1 MMFWVETY
9 QDWEFLLSPF
19 KGAAKAS
26 RVIVTTR
33 IQSVAS
39 MVGTESAYIMIE
51 LSITDCWS
59 LFTKFAFGDQDLN
72 SYLELGVIGK
82 EIVELSSGLPLA
94 LRTLGA
100 LLGLKLQ
107 VEEWESIWKRL
118 IHFPSEKCEVLSP
131 LKLSYDHHSVHL
143 KRCLAYC
150 SLFPLEYE
158 FEKKKLVHLWMA
170 EGFLQ
175 LPREN

>member
-1 MMFWVETY
+1 MFWAENY

-39 MVGTESAYIMIE
+39 MVGTESAYIMRE
-51 LSITDCWS
+51 LLNIDYWS

-82 EIVELSSGLPLA
+82 EIVELSGGLPLA

-107 VEEWESIWKRL
+107 VEE
-118 IHFPSEKCEVLSP
+118 
-131 LKLSYDHHSVHL
+131 
-143 KRCLAYC
+143 
-150 SLFPLEYE
+150 
-158 FEKKKLVHLWMA
+158 
-170 EGFLQ
+170 
-175 LPREN
+175 